1 MDNNYFPK
9 RPLENPRIYAYED
22 TNPQYKG
29 LLKIGFTNRSV
40 VERVAEQYPTRR
52 PGRLPYRI
60 LLDESAMREDGT
72 IFLDYEVHRELKRK
86 KVPNPEGE
94 WFKCD
99 IKKIKSVILS
109 IKDRNENYNERIY
122 DFKMRP
128 EQIAAVQKTSSYYKI
143 FKRENKKKVPHFL
156 WNAKMRF
163 GKTFAAYQLAK
174 KENWNKV
181 LVLTFKPAVQNAWE
195 NDLLH
200 HKDFKDWQFVSK
212 KNLQNKKIDK
222 KKPIVCFGSFQDYLG
237 KNKAGGI
244 KVKNEWVHSTNWDC
258 VILDEYHYGAWREA
272 AKELFEAED
281 SKELK
286 LSEGEGM
293 DYFDESIMPITTN
306 SYLYLSGTPFRA
318 IESGEFLE
326 SQIFNWTYGDEQEA
340 KINWRGKDN
349 PYLSL
354 PRMVLMTYKLPN
366 SIHEIAS
373 KGEFDE
379 FDLNQFFFAEGN
391 DNKANFKYKESVQKW
406 LDLIRG
412 SFKET
417 NLDDLKLNSKKPPMP
432 FSHQPLKSVL
442 NHTLWF
448 LPSVASCHAMK
459 NLLIERQNTF
469 FSDFNIVVAAG
480 SKAGIGIDA
489 LPPVEK
495 AMAEPLKTKT
505 ITLSC
510 GKLTTGVSIKPW
522 NGIFMLRNTSTP
534 ETYFQAAFRIQTP
547 WTVKNIDG
555 LNPNE
560 EIILKNE
567 CYIFD
572 FAPNRALKLINDYS
586 SKLNTKDEN
595 PETKIA
601 EFIKFLPVLSYDG
614 SEMTEIDAS
623 EILDIVMRGTTATL
637 LAKRWESAKL
647 VNVDN
652 DTLARLMSNK
662 EAIDALMNIEGFRN
676 LKEDI
681 KAIINKSESVKNIK
695 KEANKKDLSKKE
707 IKELS
712 EEEKKYRNLR
722 KQIQDKLI
730 QFATRVPVFMYL
742 TDYRE
747 RTLKDVIMQLEPEL
761 FRKVTGLKI
770 TDFEKLLSL
779 GVFNASLMNDAVY
792 KFKRYEDSSLTYMGY
807 AVNKENRIG
816 LFDTVIKKKELVKQF
831 INKP

>member
-1 MDNNYFPK
+1 
-9 RPLENPRIYAYED
+9 
-22 TNPQYKG
+22 
-29 LLKIGFTNRSV
+29 
-40 VERVAEQYPTRR
+40 
-52 PGRLPYRI
+52 
-60 LLDESAMREDGT
+60 
-72 IFLDYEVHRELKRK
+72 
-86 KVPNPEGE
+86 
-94 WFKCD
+94 
-99 IKKIKSVILS
+99 
-109 IKDRNENYNERIY
+109 
-122 DFKMRP
+122 
-128 EQIAAVQKTSSYYKI
+128 
-143 FKRENKKKVPHFL
+143 
-156 WNAKMRF
+156 
-163 GKTFAAYQLAK
+163 
-174 KENWNKV
+174 
-181 LVLTFKPAVQNAWE
+181 
-195 NDLLH
+195 
-200 HKDFKDWQFVSK
+200 
-212 KNLQNKKIDK
+212 
-222 KKPIVCFGSFQDYLG
+222 
-237 KNKAGGI
+237 
-244 KVKNEWVHSTNWDC
+244 
-258 VILDEYHYGAWREA
+258 
-272 AKELFEAED
+272 
-281 SKELK
+281 
-286 LSEGEGM
+286 
-293 DYFDESIMPITTN
+293 
-306 SYLYLSGTPFRA
+306 
-318 IESGEFLE
+318 
-326 SQIFNWTYGDEQEA
+326 
-340 KINWRGKDN
+340 
-349 PYLSL
+349 
-354 PRMVLMTYKLPN
+354 
-366 SIHEIAS
+366 
-373 KGEFDE
+373 
-379 FDLNQFFFAEGN
+379 
-391 DNKANFKYKESVQKW
+391 
-406 LDLIRG
+406 
-412 SFKET
+412 
-417 NLDDLKLNSKKPPMP
+417 MP

-534 ETYFQAAFRIQTP
+534 ETYFQAAFRVQTP

>member
-40 VERVAEQYPTRR
+40 VDRVAEQYPTRR

-72 IFLDYEVHRELKRK
+72 IFLDHEVHRVLRSK
-86 KVPNPEGE
+86 KIPNPEGE

-109 IKDRNENYNERIY
+109 IKDRSENYNERIY

-128 EQIAAVQKTSSYYKI
+128 EQIAAVQKTSSYFKI
-143 FKRENKKKVPHFL
+143 SKRENKKKVPHFL

-195 NDLLH
+195 NDLLY

-212 KNLQNKKIDK
+212 KNLKNKKIDK

-272 AKELFEAED
+272 AKELFEAEEP
-281 SKELK
+281 KELK
-286 LSEGEGM
+286 FSEGEGM

-354 PRMVLMTYKLPN
+354 PRMVLMTYQLPN

-379 FDLNQFFFAEGN
+379 FDLNQFFFAEGS
-391 DNKANFKYKESVQKW
+391 DKIAKFKYKEHVQKW

-417 NLDDLKLNSKKPPMP
+417 NLDDLKLKSKKPPMP

-459 NLLIERQNTF
+459 NLLTERQNTF
-469 FSDFNIVVAAG
+469 F
-480 SKAGIGIDA
+480 
-489 LPPVEK
+489 
-495 AMAEPLKTKT
+495 
-505 ITLSC
+505 
-510 GKLTTGVSIKPW
+510 
-522 NGIFMLRNTSTP
+522 
-534 ETYFQAAFRIQTP
+534 
-547 WTVKNIDG
+547 
-555 LNPNE
+555 
-560 EIILKNE
+560 
-567 CYIFD
+567 
-572 FAPNRALKLINDYS
+572 
-586 SKLNTKDEN
+586 
-595 PETKIA
+595 
-601 EFIKFLPVLSYDG
+601 
-614 SEMTEIDAS
+614 
-623 EILDIVMRGTTATL
+623 
-637 LAKRWESAKL
+637 
-647 VNVDN
+647 
-652 DTLARLMSNK
+652 
-662 EAIDALMNIEGFRN
+662 
-676 LKEDI
+676 
-681 KAIINKSESVKNIK
+681 
-695 KEANKKDLSKKE
+695 
-707 IKELS
+707 
-712 EEEKKYRNLR
+712 
-722 KQIQDKLI
+722 
-730 QFATRVPVFMYL
+730 
-742 TDYRE
+742 
-747 RTLKDVIMQLEPEL
+747 
-761 FRKVTGLKI
+761 
-770 TDFEKLLSL
+770 
-779 GVFNASLMNDAVY
+779 
-792 KFKRYEDSSLTYMGY
+792 
-807 AVNKENRIG
+807 
-816 LFDTVIKKKELVKQF
+816 
-831 INKP
+831 